1 VEADVRSLLREL
13 KRRRVFR
20 VVLAYLVVAFGVL
33 QGADV
38 LTEALALP
46 DWALTLVAV
55 LIILGFPVAV
65 VLAWAFDVTP
75 DGVRRAGPPVSAAP
89 LRLGAAG
96 VLLLATLLAGGWWL
110 SSDRVRIPLA
120 EAGAGDAAAAGDAAS
135 IAVLPFVDM
144 SPDGDQAW
152 FADGISEE
160 VLNVLVGVQGLSVA
174 SRTSSFQF
182 RSKESLGIP
191 AIAEMLKVRHVLE
204 GSVRRAGDR
213 IRITAQLI
221 DGSRDAHLWSET
233 FDRTLTTE
241 NLFEI
246 QDEIARAIVE
256 AIDRNL
262 GMQVG
267 AVAPVPQR
275 TGNVDA
281 YALYLQARPRY
292 YAREDLK
299 SVDNLLER
307 ALEIDP
313 AFGDAL
319 AMRASVAM
327 LSSDYD
333 QPLWGSRE
341 ASRDRARQFAAQALA
356 ATPKHGLALGVL
368 AHLQSRQLTE
378 GEVGGPSLTEV
389 SQGYDA
395 AVAIEPNNADLLN
408 WRGRWKGYIGRF
420 AEAESDF
427 RHCREVE
434 PAYAPCR
441 LNLVHV
447 LIVQGRRDE
456 AAGELLASAASGAM
470 MSAPIN
476 LIVLRELDMRETFYV
491 YGASMPRLRGW
502 NDFAALYEAFG
513 KPDVDHRV
521 LRDRLVTLLGSDSDA
536 VTVEV
541 RLLLIAL
548 GDHRTSAENLF
559 IWLPVMATH
568 RQSPAFKASVIRS
581 GRLRYWQA
589 EGFPAQ
595 CRPVGREDFTC
606 D

>member
-1 VEADVRSLLREL
+1 
-13 KRRRVFR
+13 VFR
-20 VVLAYLVVAFGVL
+20 VGLAYLVVAFGVL

-46 DWALTLVAV
+46 GWALTLVAV

-65 VLAWAFDVTP
+65 ALAWAFDVTP

-89 LRLGAAG
+89 LRMGAAA
-96 VLLLATLLAGGWWL
+96 VLLLVTLLAGGWWL
-110 SSDRVRIPLA
+110 SSDRVPAPL
-120 EAGAGDAAAAGDAAS
+120 EGAGAGGPGGARDAGSAAS

-182 RSKESLGIP
+182 RSKEALGIP
-191 AIAEMLKVRHVLE
+191 AIADMLKVRHVLE

-241 NLFEI
+241 NLFDI
-246 QDEIARAIVE
+246 QDEIARAIVD

-262 GMQVG
+262 GVQVG

-292 YAREDLK
+292 YAREDLQ
-299 SVDNLLER
+299 SVDDLLGR
-307 ALEIDP
+307 AAEIDP

-356 ATPKHGLALGVL
+356 VAPKHGLALGVL
-368 AHLQSRQLTE
+368 AHLQSRQVTE
-378 GEVGGPSLTEV
+378 DEGGGASLDEV

-395 AVAIEPNNADLLN
+395 AVAIEPNNVDLLN

-441 LNLVHV
+441 LNLVTV

-456 AAGELLASAASGAM
+456 AARELLASAANGAM
-470 MSAPIN
+470 MSAPFF
-476 LIVLRELDMRETFYV
+476 LVVLRELDMRETFYV

-502 NDFAALYEAFG
+502 YDFAALYEAFG
-513 KPDVDHRV
+513 TPDRDHRV
-521 LRDRLVTLLGSDSDA
+521 LRERLVTLLGSESVA
-536 VTVEV
+536 VTSASHEL

-548 GDHRTSAENLF
+548 GDHSISFENVF
-559 IWLPVMATH
+559 IWLPIMATH
-568 RQSPAFKASVIRS
+568 RQTPAFKASIIRS
-581 GRLRYWQA
+581 GRLRFWQA

-595 CRPVGREDFTC
+595 CRPVGLGDFTC